1 MKEIQEILD
10 SIKTARQFKQIH
22 IDTIVDIYLE
32 NEDIDPDE
40 LFNEI
45 ERFSKKIVEPY
56 SITKKKFEKSIEK
69 AYRNKPEEVST
80 KSGLY
85 SIADMKKPWEITE
98 DMGYMVYQD
107 KASTKN
113 LYFIK
118 SFERLGHKKE
128 ISIKTDD
135 KSLINLLKFKLIG
148 KA

>member
-80 KSGLY
+80 KSGL
-85 SIADMKKPWEITE
+85 
-98 DMGYMVYQD
+98 
-107 KASTKN
+107 
-113 LYFIK
+113 
-118 SFERLGHKKE
+118 
-128 ISIKTDD
+128 
-135 KSLINLLKFKLIG
+135 
-148 KA
+148 

>member
-69 AYRNKPEEVST
+69 ANRNKP
-80 KSGLY
+80 
-85 SIADMKKPWEITE
+85 
-98 DMGYMVYQD
+98 
-107 KASTKN
+107 
-113 LYFIK
+113 
-118 SFERLGHKKE
+118 
-128 ISIKTDD
+128 
-135 KSLINLLKFKLIG
+135 
-148 KA
+148 